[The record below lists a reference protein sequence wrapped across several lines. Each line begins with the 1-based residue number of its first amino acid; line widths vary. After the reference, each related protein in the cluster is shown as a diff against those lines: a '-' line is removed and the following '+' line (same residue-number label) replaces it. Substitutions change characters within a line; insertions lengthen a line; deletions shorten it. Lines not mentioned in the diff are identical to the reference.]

1 MPRAASAPSYGASDA
16 CVDPDASDGVNAR
29 ESDRCDARGGLG
41 VRRDGRARE
50 RGRRRGANRTNIP
63 LTRDARAVVSEREA
77 SSRRARRSKG
87 TAWVV

>member
-41 VRRDGRARE
+41 ERRDGRARE
-50 RGRRRGANRTNIP
+50 RGRPRGANGTNIP
-63 LTRDARAVVSEREA
+63 LDGAT
-77 SSRRARRSKG
+77 RARS
-87 TAWVV
+87 

>member
-16 CVDPDASDGVNAR
+16 RIDPDASDGVNAR

-41 VRRDGRARE
+41 ERRDGRARE

-63 LTRDARAVVSEREA
+63 LDGAT
-77 SSRRARRSKG
+77 RARS
-87 TAWVV
+87 